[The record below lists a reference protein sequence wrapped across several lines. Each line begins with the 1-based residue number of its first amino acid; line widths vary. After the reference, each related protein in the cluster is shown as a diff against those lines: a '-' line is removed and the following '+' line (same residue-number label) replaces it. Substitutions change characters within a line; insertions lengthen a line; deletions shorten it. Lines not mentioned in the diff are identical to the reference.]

1 LPELKETTV
10 RRLKDLYKSN
20 SLQPPPPKKSDT
32 DDSDKD
38 EDTKKKSNEVKELP
52 RKKTGWPLLIGEE
65 LDVQIQQYI
74 KDLKKRGLAINTT
87 VVAL

>member
-1 LPELKETTV
+1 M
-10 RRLKDLYKSN
+10 
-20 SLQPPPPKKSDT
+20 QPPPPKKSDT

-52 RKKTGWPLLIGEE
+52 RNKTGRPLLIGEE

-87 VVAL
+87 VVIAAGNSIVMAHDANQLVEKLN